1 MLKMKTFRFLF
12 IAFVAVLGFS
22 ACSNDDHN
30 HNADDH
36 TVDLVGTW
44 TCLQDNYAEVL
55 VINDDGSA
63 VSYGVE
69 DGEYWENV
77 KGNIV
82 IKQNNIIMTF
92 EDNDN
97 FDGHFDI
104 IPGMAFS
111 IYSDKGERLTYNY
124 CPYDLSKEIVGMWV
138 CTDGPMTGKDDMMI
152 RTFTED
158 GEMIF
163 TGVVP
168 LGDKQDGVLNRKV
181 NYKVIGDLVF
191 IEASNNNEY
200 DFVPQYTAERITY
213 APNTISLG
221 DIMAFCCYLPSGNG
235 STKVNVAWLRVEQ
248 NLNLS
253 NGKTY
258 EYSNVYM
265 TNVKGKDKEFEFAGQ
280 TLNFSTLD
288 GKVMD
293 KMMKNILFSVSLS
306 IPGKI
311 TYSCF
316 FNGKRESIDAPIE
329 VEGNRVTIKM
339 SANNPIY
346 RDIDVYAF
354 QDADGCQMHMYMP
367 TSSFEKFF
375 GNVSVAMMAK
385 EGKLDLTD
393 ANAVT
398 QIYANIEAAIESIN
412 VSLIFHDSTR
422 AL

>member
-1 MLKMKTFRFLF
+1 MKKFRILV
-12 IAFVAVLGFS
+12 IAFVAMLGFS

-69 DGEYWENV
+69 DGEYWEDV

-82 IKQNNIIMTF
+82 INDGKIIMTF
-92 EDNDN
+92 ENNDN

-124 CPYDLSKEIVGMWV
+124 CPYDLSKEIIGMWV

-152 RTFTED
+152 RTFTEG

-168 LGDKQDGVLNRKV
+168 IGDKHDGVLNRKV

-258 EYSNVYM
+258 EYSNVYV
-265 TNVKGKDKEFEFAGQ
+265 TNVKGEDKEIDFVGH
-280 TLNFSTLD
+280 TLNFSKLD
-288 GKVMD
+288 GKIMD
-293 KMMKNILFSVSLS
+293 KMLKNILFNVSFS
-306 IPGKI
+306 TPGKI
-311 TYSCF
+311 SYNCF
-316 FNGKRESIDAPIE
+316 VNGKSESIDAPVE

-367 TSSFEKFF
+367 TSSYTHFIA
-375 GNVSVAMMAK
+375 NISVVTMAK
-385 EGKLDLTD
+385 KGKLDLNNT
-393 ANAVT
+393 AAVAEVFDM
-398 QIYANIEAAIESIN
+398 IDNAIESIN